1 MEYQEVNSV
10 PQTSSVS
17 PAYIE
22 GAMSFSWN
30 KPSLPGNTV
39 CIKRYKSSTTCSVYV
54 TPVSQSDCNYTSG
67 LVYSI
72 RMHPDQLQSYSILLK
87 G

>member
-17 PAYIE
+17 PAYNE
-22 GAMSFSWN
+22 GVMSSCWK

-39 CIKRYKSSTTCSVYV
+39 CIKRYKSSATCSVYV
-54 TPVSQSDCNYTSG
+54 TPVSQIAIMQVALY
-67 LVYSI
+67 I
-72 RMHPDQLQSYSILLK
+72 R
-87 G
+87 